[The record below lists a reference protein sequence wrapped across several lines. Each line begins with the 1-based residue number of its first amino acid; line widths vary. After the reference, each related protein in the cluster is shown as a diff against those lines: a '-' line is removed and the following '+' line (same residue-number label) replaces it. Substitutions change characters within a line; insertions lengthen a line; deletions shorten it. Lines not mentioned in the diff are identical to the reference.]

1 MVDTSEA
8 DIAVVGAGIVGVACA
23 LQLARQGR
31 QVVLFDRQPP
41 GHGASYGNAGHLATE
56 QVFPIADLSI
66 LKRLPRML
74 LDLSLI
80 HI

>member
-1 MVDTSEA
+1 MVAVSTDS

-31 QVVLFDRQPP
+31 RVLLIDRQQP

-56 QVFPIADLSI
+56 QVFQIGRA
-66 LKRLPRML
+66 
-74 LDLSLI
+74 
-80 HI
+80 HV